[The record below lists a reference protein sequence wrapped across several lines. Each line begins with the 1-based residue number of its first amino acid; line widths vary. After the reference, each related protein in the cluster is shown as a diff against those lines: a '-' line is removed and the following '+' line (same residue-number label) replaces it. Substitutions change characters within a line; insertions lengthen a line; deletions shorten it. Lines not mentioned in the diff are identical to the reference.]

1 MQVKTH
7 FKVLRFPMS
16 STLMRCSKG
25 IIYPSCDAGFSIN
38 DDWFLEQKLW
48 IWLFEGFPVAQDL
61 HNNRIK
67 FPKDFFSI
75 VLSTNMAAVTSGAI
89 KESSTTV
96 GTCMGSVQS
105 LLCNVNI
112 DHFHIPQWGTAY
124 SQEHLKT
131 MVYVKLAVGEGGL
144 GGGGQ
149 TKCIMGNVEMDR
161 PFYSSVLSYQAFE

>member
-38 DDWFLEQKLW
+38 DNWFLEQKLW
-48 IWLFEGFPVAQDL
+48 MWLFEGFPVAQDL

-96 GTCMGSVQS
+96 GTWV
-105 LLCNVNI
+105 LCNLCFATSTSTI
-112 DHFHIPQWGTAY
+112 FTFPSGALHIPKSIWKQWFM
-124 SQEHLKT
+124 QNW
-131 MVYVKLAVGEGGL
+131 GL
-144 GGGGQ
+144 RRGGGGQ
-149 TKCIMGNVEMDR
+149 TKFIMGSVEMDR